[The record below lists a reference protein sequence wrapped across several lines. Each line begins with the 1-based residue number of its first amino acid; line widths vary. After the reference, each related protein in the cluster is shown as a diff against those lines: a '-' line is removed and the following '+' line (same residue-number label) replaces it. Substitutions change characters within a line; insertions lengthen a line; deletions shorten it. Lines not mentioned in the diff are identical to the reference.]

1 MWQNA
6 TIPARMRLVHL
17 SLTHFRNFTRLEAAF
32 PPGTIVLVG
41 DNAQGK
47 TSLLEAVYYLA
58 GATSPHTSS
67 ARQLINFLTLR
78 EDRPFARLAADVEAH
93 DRVHQIEI
101 RILLEPVGPA
111 RRPRLRKEILID
123 HQKKRVRD
131 LAGIFNAVLFLPQ
144 DMRIIEG
151 SPGERRRFLD
161 AALSQ
166 GDSAYADALSRYGK
180 VISQR
185 NALLRRLA
193 EHGGDPAQL
202 QFWDGKLSHHAFTLI
217 RLRAAA
223 LSQLEHIAAATH
235 NRLTRK
241 VETLRLA
248 YRPSFYPSRE
258 ADDPGNIPLDPS
270 SFPEETVFLD
280 HFRQA
285 LKDRRREELARKTT
299 VLGPHRDDFG
309 FLSNG
314 IDLTQYG
321 SRGQNRTAMLSMKLA
336 EVEWLYRQRGEW
348 PVLLLDEVLAELDL
362 KRRED
367 LLERIRDANQVLLT
381 STDLAMFEPSFQANA
396 AVWTLSQGT
405 LNIS

>member
-1 MWQNA
+1 MQIN
-6 TIPARMRLVHL
+6 HL
-17 SLTHFRNFTRLEAAF
+17 SLTHFRNFTRLEADF

-101 RILLEPVGPA
+101 RIMLEPVGPA
-111 RRPRLRKEILID
+111 QRPRLRKEILID
-123 HQKKRVRD
+123 RQKRRVRD
-131 LAGIFNAVLFLPQ
+131 LSNVFNAVLFLPQ

-161 AALSQ
+161 AALCQ
-166 GDSAYADALSRYGK
+166 GDSTYADTLSGYGK
-180 VISQR
+180 VLTQR

-193 EHGGDPAQL
+193 ERGGDVSQL
-202 QFWDGKLSHHAFTLI
+202 AFWDDKISRHAYTLI
-217 RLRAAA
+217 RLRTAA
-223 LSQLEHIAAATH
+223 LSQFELIAAATH
-235 NRLTRK
+235 EQLTRK
-241 VETLRLA
+241 KETLRLA
-248 YRPSFYPSRE
+248 YRPSFYPVEPGANPADSSPDSR
-258 ADDPGNIPLDPS
+258 I
-270 SFPEETVFLD
+270 FPEEAIFIERFQQT
-280 HFRQA
+280 
-285 LKDRRREELARKTT
+285 LKTRRREELARKTT

-314 IDLTQYG
+314 IDLTHYG

-336 EVEWLYRQRGEW
+336 EVEWLHRQRGEW

-367 LLERIRDANQVLLT
+367 LLERIHDSKQVLLT
-381 STDLAMFEPSFQANA
+381 SADLAMFQPDFQEKA
-396 AVWTLSQGT
+396 AIWTLSQGT
-405 LNIS
+405 LQTE